1 MLTFFTVP
9 NMVLILSDQAEL
21 CQTGASFHL
30 PAYSCITLSIEVDQ
44 LLLNLSLVH
53 ADGRIE
59 FNYFTELS

>member
-21 CQTGASFHL
+21 CQTGASFRL
-30 PAYSCITLSIEVDQ
+30 LACSCVTLSIEVDQ
-44 LLLNLSLVH
+44 LLHNLTPVH

-59 FNYFTELS
+59 FNYFTELG